1 MAFRILNKELKID
14 IPLYP
19 KVERELATVK
29 KKSKTVVGGFTLR
42 HNVDFIPQVGLQ
54 EDVCASECNLIFMC
68 GQGTAGKTF
77 ALYFKALGGCDKYG
91 FTARIIS
98 FQQKDNE
105 KGSSMLRDGITV
117 CGNFAGC
124 EQNVS
129 KYPTFMWRQWNSN
142 LQLIH
147 CNFNGDN
154 PDEFEDFMEYA
165 KKQQASLITIDEAT
179 AIKKFDIFLFWFMR
193 NRDSSGMIPQMIL
206 TFNPKH
212 THWTTAMLRDAG
224 FLDEQGFYL
233 RKDMIGKVR
242 YFYNMGDTPDKIIW
256 GHTKAEVVERAGL
269 VLKPEDEAAGLT
281 VYDYVKS
288 FTVFTGTAADN
299 RELVNATGGQSVANL
314 HAVGGTQRKVVGEA
328 YFGPIDNE
336 EINVNRQMIH
346 DLWRNPVNGD
356 ENMYA
361 TLDVSGGNTDSD
373 NCPMCI
379 FKGNQLIAIKT
390 FRGDPKELVSWI
402 DSNLQQYNVPVSNF
416 AFDATGIG
424 NYLRAY
430 TSGVPLTANRRPI
443 QELDKEGNPVNLDA
457 YFNLRSQ
464 LLSRLEVMLQKD
476 ELSFAIPEDMTIPYG
491 KKGEMRRVK
500 DILFDEMNVLIF
512 ETRNGKRYA
521 RSKDEYKA
529 KFKSS
534 PDLFDTIM
542 LFMYFFLD
550 AKPKKQPSPQV
561 ADDAYDALYQRPQLI
576 VRGSRH
582 FRPIRQH

>member
-1 MAFRILNKELKID
+1 MAFRLLNKD
-14 IPLYP
+14 ITFPALYP

-154 PDEFEDFMEYA
+154 PDEFDDFMEYA

-233 RKDMIGKVR
+233 RKDMIGKIR

-256 GHTKAEVVERAGL
+256 GRTKAEVVERAGL

-346 DLWRNPVNGD
+346 DLWRNPINGD

-390 FRGDPKELVSWI
+390 FRGDPKELVGWI
-402 DSNLQQYNVPVSNF
+402 DANLRQYNVPVANF

-464 LLSRLEVMLQKD
+464 LLSRLEVMLQKG

-491 KKGEMRRVK
+491 KKGETRRVK

-512 ETRNGKRYA
+512 EMRNGKRYA

-534 PDLFDTIM
+534 PDLMDTIM

-550 AKPKKQPSPQV
+550 AKPKKQPSKRVP
-561 ADDAYDALYQRPQLI
+561 DNAYHNLVNRPRI
-576 VRGSRH
+576 VNPWRR
-582 FRPIRQH
+582 FR